1 MILSIKMKKNAAE
14 LGRNIALATIL
25 AVAISPMPAFAQS
38 SAEGLF
44 QSILTLLTGTIAK
57 VIAAIAIVLCGF
69 ATMAGR
75 LDKGVFMSILVGIVM
90 IFSAGWIVDQIT

>member
-1 MILSIKMKKNAAE
+1 
-14 LGRNIALATIL
+14 
-25 AVAISPMPAFAQS
+25 
-38 SAEGLF
+38 
-44 QSILTLLTGTIAK
+44 LLTGTIAK